1 MMRPKLVAAV
11 LAGGI
16 VVLGAGSAV
25 AASLPS
31 WTTHHS
37 GTIAAAPSTSGPPAV
52 SASPSPSPS
61 ASVSPSSAPSAAG
74 ASARTVKP
82 GHARSI
88 TYTVKRG
95 DTLSGI
101 AEWFRLHGYGALY
114 AANQAVIGSNPNLII
129 PGERITIAHGV
140 MKLSRAR

>member
-1 MMRPKLVAAV
+1 MMRPKLIAAL
-11 LAGGI
+11 LAGGV

-25 AASLPS
+25 AATLPS

-37 GTIAAAPSTSGPPAV
+37 GTVAAAPSMSGPPAA
-52 SASPSPSPS
+52 SASPSPSI
-61 ASVSPSSAPSAAG
+61 SVSQGPAPSAAG
-74 ASARTVKP
+74 SSARTVKP
-82 GHARSI
+82 RHARSI

-101 AEWFRLHGYGALY
+101 AEWFKLHGYGALY

-140 MKLSRAR
+140 MKLSR

>member
-37 GTIAAAPSTSGPPAV
+37 GTVAAAPSTSGPAAV
-52 SASPSPSPS
+52 SASPSPS
-61 ASVSPSSAPSAAG
+61 ASVSPGSAPSAAG
-74 ASARTVKP
+74 SSARTVKP
-82 GHARSI
+82 RHARSI

>member
-1 MMRPKLVAAV
+1 MRPKLVAAV

-37 GTIAAAPSTSGPPAV
+37 GTVAAAPSTSGPAAV
-52 SASPSPSPS
+52 SASPSPS
-61 ASVSPSSAPSAAG
+61 ASVSPGSAPSAAG
-74 ASARTVKP
+74 SSARTVKP
-82 GHARSI
+82 RHARSI